1 LISSDL
7 SLSAHIDGIVAKAR
21 QRANAILRCFV
32 SRDPALLT
40 RAYTVYVRPM
50 LKHDCATWLP
60 HLKPDIEKREGP
72 RQYTKRLH
80 RFEGLSYGKD
90 CVSCALWLQWL
101 YFDLYMCYRI
111 IFGCVNIHV
120 SEFFE
125 FSRTDHTRGHPYKLC
140 RRHSCNRVR
149 SSYFVVRVINMWN
162 SLPVDR
168 VDFSSF
174 VAFKRTV
181 QQINFAS
188 FLSVS
193 RLRLTGL
200 LLMPLCGL
208 LLHSHIVCIIYLL
221 VIQCVRIK

>member
-1 LISSDL
+1 L
-7 SLSAHIDGIVAKAR
+7 SPSTHIDSIVAKAH
-21 QRANAILRCFV
+21 QCANAILRCFV